1 MIHHHRHASY
11 LLFRFLFVVLFTVSF
26 AQNLGAQSDGNRKAP
41 DQTEQNPA
49 ESGADSIWRGSVL
62 RFLTDT
68 DYPPFN
74 YYDEDGSLVGFNV
87 DVARAICLELDVN
100 CEIQAGNWD
109 QLIPNLN
116 RGDVDGV
123 IASLSINS
131 QNLARVTFTD
141 RYFKSPA
148 RFVSRADEN
157 EVDVTPEALE
167 DAKLGVIAKSAH
179 EAYLKEF
186 FSESE
191 ITTYEDQIKLREAL
205 ISERVDYIFADAVGL
220 MFWINGTEAVGC
232 CVFRGGAF
240 TESKYFGDGI
250 GIAVKKGN
258 HKLLT
263 VLNDALNSIRNS
275 SRYEELVLRYF
286 PFKFY

>member
-1 MIHHHRHASY
+1 MINRRRLALD
-11 LLFRFLFVVLFTVSF
+11 LLFLTILGGFFFMAFAPTV
-26 AQNLGAQSDGNRKAP
+26 AAQSGGNRKAP
-41 DQTEQNPA
+41 DQAEQNSV
-49 ESGADSIWRGSVL
+49 ETGADAVWRGSVL

-74 YYDEDGSLVGFNV
+74 YYDEDGSLVGFNI

-100 CEIQAGNWD
+100 CEIQAGSWE
-109 QLIPNLN
+109 QLIPSLDK
-116 RGDVDGV
+116 GDVDGV

-148 RFVSRADEN
+148 RFVARAN
-157 EVDVTPEALE
+157 EQDVNVTPEALE
-167 DAKLGVIAKSAH
+167 GTKLGVIAKSAH

-191 ITTYEDQIKLREAL
+191 ITTYENQIKMREAL
-205 ISERVDYIFADAVGL
+205 ISGQVDYIFADAVGL
-220 MFWINGTEAVGC
+220 MFWINGTEAAGC
-232 CVFRGGAF
+232 CIFRGGAF

-250 GIAVKKGN
+250 GIAVRKGN

-263 VLNDALNSIRNS
+263 VLNDALSSIRNS

-286 PFKFY
+286 PFKLY